1 MFSTITARQSGIKRL
16 EPAFVLSAFFPSVM
30 VGLVLLFNLSCSP
43 ATSWAQENQPAVQPG
58 ELSNDNMTVSSAPE
72 SSLQATLARQLR
84 PEISPA
90 TTRQLRE
97 LTNALRTG
105 NRELSIVIADRVLAI
120 DPKAVT
126 TISENSSTFHAVW
139 RLRREWYHQLL
150 PYQQQKLLKDF
161 QLAADLAYRELPVD
175 ESRGERLLQFCMQ
188 FDLSA
193 AGIKAWEELA
203 ARARDRGQAELAAS
217 IYFDLSQ
224 HPLLKVENVAR
235 RTQLMRASGVL
246 NEQPSFATRSGQR
259 ERRGHGL
266 RLLKERLSDEIWPVQ
281 KSEQIVPSRIETVPD
296 QRAVMSR
303 RVIDDGSQQ
312 PHLWE
317 NRTAQVRHYLRSR
330 GIATVSIL
338 QPLITEDLVI
348 TRDPLKFVAIDRR
361 TEKIVWTLPAP
372 LIRNE
377 TWERGA
383 LSLQDWQAIVGLENS
398 QTIYAQ
404 MTPDDDR
411 LYLIDRIPSRTD
423 GRPAHRLLSAVEM
436 TTGKVLWR
444 LGSQSSGSTYPF
456 SETMF
461 LGPPLLI
468 DDQLL
473 FLTEKDQNLG
483 LYAVD
488 REHGRLEWSLGLG
501 QLSQSPA
508 VHPVLQRS
516 AVAMVWDGTNC
527 IVTTGVGEVISIHL
541 ASRSIDWRAS
551 LPIHTPTSPF
561 QRADLPPG
569 YLPDEWWRSWREA
582 RLLISN
588 NVLIG
593 TSPESNQLSA
603 WSLTGRQLWSKTVPD
618 GVLVAGTTKTG
629 PLNQQCVIVVTSQ
642 GIRAYRLH
650 NGELMWN
657 RSSLLATHPVAD
669 GWWLSGR
676 PVLLQEADQQAWL
689 LAPLTNGQ
697 KLLISATTGEVR
709 AVFPAENH
717 EESAAALF
725 IKDQELWSI
734 SPQGLTV
741 EPRPD
746 LVFTAKESRATQWS
760 RAVAQGDFQ
769 TGWEILQQL
778 ADEDLPSQLGPLARK
793 KAIELLQ
800 QKLCWGDFSFHPQE
814 FREVTRRLSELLATA
829 PDQHLALRIEL
840 AGYWLACDLPQE
852 ALATL
857 KSISLLQ
864 LREADALESSGA
876 MTEKSFPGQPPAMK
890 NPWGPVISGN
900 GPVLSGDRPVL
911 SGDRPVQGIIDGDG
925 RRGFIDERGQ
935 KSLLSSALQVRPSHR
950 ALAVAMRAYHQ
961 TTRDREANS
970 IRGEPIDWPGWT
982 HTFADW
988 CQCDSFDAA
997 DFWVGTALGSYLQNH
1012 RLTSDNFLA
1021 EAQALA
1027 DVDHL
1032 RRELAALAMI
1042 ERLQVTPAISAKL
1055 AEAPLTS
1062 VWNQLVEDWRK
1073 RGLLEDAN
1081 AAEMLKHRSL
1091 ARLAT
1096 KSSREHDLT
1105 LPRKVEPVLGVPQV
1119 TREGFVLPSIRERNE
1134 EVYQFPIPAT
1144 SWPGLVADRL
1154 DISLARPGTAIRF
1167 AGEHVESPW
1176 IFGLKQQEEDEIPL
1190 LRQAWTLH
1198 QATGVGRLLILQV
1211 GAEVMAIQPLNATGE
1226 PQPRKLWSYEL
1237 ASESRHPLDQW
1248 VPAAQARR
1256 HLADPISFGVA
1267 DPYGNLIGQA
1277 KLITPELTA
1286 WIRGA
1291 VLEVIDTA
1299 TGLPR
1304 WSRDDIPALSLLA
1317 GDSDTIV
1324 LIDVAREWIYRLD
1337 ALDGT
1342 VLEKQAMPGRFPAQ
1356 ATPKRR
1362 QLSSPTIVGEV
1373 PRGWWIEGRYL
1384 FEERV
1389 EALQQPIPE
1398 QPIPEGAM
1406 AQSLPAIRYQLI
1418 CHDLV
1423 TGENVWVHA
1432 ASQICYAFPLDAW
1445 TMGLIRRTDLSGGGE
1460 LLLLDQ
1466 QTGMAMAP
1474 AIAISLPE
1482 KVSRIVATFDKDR
1495 FYVGA
1500 SNGSQMRLE
1509 APSLQLRNGY
1519 RQPYLAGEMTA
1530 IDRKTGRVMWRVEV
1544 DQEPWPLDVSR
1555 AYPVIVRCWTTP
1567 ETAGSRGAVGHQ
1579 RIHWATTG
1587 EMAAADDALFLN
1599 GYVTIE
1605 AGEGDELI
1613 LRREFYSTRILPP
1626 GTK

>member
-16 EPAFVLSAFFPSVM
+16 ESAFVLSAFFTSVI
-30 VGLVLLFNLSCSP
+30 VGLVLIFGMSCLP
-43 ATSWAQENQPAVQPG
+43 AAAFAQENQPAEPER
-58 ELSNDNMTVSSAPE
+58 ELSNGDVPVHSAPE

-120 DPKAVT
+120 DPQAVMT
-126 TISENSSTFHAVW
+126 TSENSSTFHAVW
-139 RLRREWYHQLL
+139 RLRREWYNQLL
-150 PYQQQKLLKDF
+150 PYQQQKLLKDI

-175 ESRGERLLQFCMQ
+175 ESRGERLLQFSLQ

-217 IYFDLSQ
+217 IYFELSQ
-224 HPLLKVENVAR
+224 HPLLKFDNAAR
-235 RTQLMRASGVL
+235 RTQLARASGVL
-246 NEQPSFATRSGQR
+246 NEQPGFATRSGER
-259 ERRGHGL
+259 ERRGHAL
-266 RLLKERLSDEIWPVQ
+266 RLLKERLGDEVWPAQ
-281 KSEQIVPSRIETVPD
+281 KSEQKAPSRIETVPD
-296 QRAVMSR
+296 QTVVISR
-303 RVIDDGSQQ
+303 RMIDDSSQQ

-317 NRTAQVRHYLRSR
+317 HRTAQVRHYLRSR

-348 TRDPLKFVAIDRR
+348 TRDPLKFVARDRQ
-361 TEKIVWTLPAP
+361 TEKIVWTVPAP

-423 GRPAHRLLSAVEM
+423 GRPAHRLLNAVESA
-436 TTGKVLWR
+436 TGKVLWR

-483 LYAVD
+483 LYVVD
-488 REHGRLEWSLGLG
+488 REHGRFEWSLGLG
-501 QLSQSPA
+501 QLSQPPA

-582 RLLISN
+582 RLLLSN

-603 WSLTGRQLWSKTVPD
+603 WSLNGRQLWSKTVAD
-618 GVLVAGTTKTG
+618 GVLVAGVTETG
-629 PLNQQCVIVVTSQ
+629 RPDQQCVIVVTSQ

-657 RSSLLATHPVAD
+657 RSSLLATNP
-669 GWWLSGR
+669 GTKSWSLSGR
-676 PVLLQEADQQAWL
+676 PVLLQETDQQAWL

-709 AVFPAENH
+709 AVFPAESH
-717 EESAAALF
+717 EESATALF
-725 IKDQELWSI
+725 VKDQELWSI

-741 EPRPD
+741 EPRPA
-746 LVFTAKESRATQWS
+746 LAFAAKESRATQWS
-760 RAVAQGDFQ
+760 RAVARGDFQ
-769 TGWEILQQL
+769 SGWEMLQEL
-778 ADEDLPSQLGPLARK
+778 ADQDLPSQLGPLAPK
-793 KAIELLQ
+793 EAIELLQ
-800 QKLCWGDFSFHPQE
+800 QKLCWGDFATNPQE
-814 FREVTRRLSELLATA
+814 FRQVNRRFSELLAKA

-857 KSISLLQ
+857 QSISLVQ
-864 LREADALESSGA
+864 LREADALESPGA
-876 MTEKSFPGQPPAMK
+876 MTEKSFPGQPPAVK
-890 NPWGPVISGN
+890 NSWEPAISGSAPVISG
-900 GPVLSGDRPVL
+900 SE
-911 SGDRPVQGIIDGDG
+911 PVQGIIDGDG
-925 RRGFIDERGQ
+925 RRGFIDNRGQ
-935 KSLLSSALQVRPSHR
+935 KSFLSSGLQVRPSRR

-961 TTRDREANS
+961 TTRGQEAPAIAEQS
-970 IRGEPIDWPGWT
+970 IDWPGWT
-982 HTFADW
+982 HMFAGW
-988 CQCDSFDAA
+988 CQCDSFDAV
-997 DFWVGTALGSYLQNH
+997 DFWVGTALGSYLQTH
-1012 RLTSDNFLA
+1012 RLTSDRSLA
-1021 EAQALA
+1021 AAQTLA

-1032 RRELAALAMI
+1032 QRELAALAMI
-1042 ERLQVTPAISAKL
+1042 ERWQVTPANSARL
-1055 AEAPLTS
+1055 AEAGLTS

-1073 RGLLEDAN
+1073 RGLLEDAH

-1105 LPRKVEPVLGVPQV
+1105 LPRKAEPVLGVPQV

-1134 EVYQFPIPAT
+1134 EVYQFSIPAT
-1144 SWPGLVADRL
+1144 SWPGLIADRL

-1167 AGEHVESPW
+1167 AGERVESPW
-1176 IFGLKQQEEDEIPL
+1176 IYGLKQQEEDEIPL

-1211 GAEVMAIQPLNATGE
+1211 GAEVMAIQPLNAAGE
-1226 PQPRKLWSYEL
+1226 PQPRRIWSYEL

-1256 HLADPISFGVA
+1256 HLADPVSFGVA

-1304 WSRDDIPALSLLA
+1304 WSRADIPALSLLA

-1356 ATPKRR
+1356 ATSKRR

-1384 FEERV
+1384 FEEQV
-1389 EALQQPIPE
+1389 EASEPRMPPQRIPE
-1398 QPIPEGAM
+1398 QPIPEEAM
-1406 AQSLPAIRYQLI
+1406 GEALPAVRYQLV

-1423 TGENVWVHA
+1423 TGENVWVHTA
-1432 ASQICYAFPLDAW
+1432 PQICYAFPLDAW
-1445 TMGLIRRTDLSGGGE
+1445 TMGLIHRTKRSGGGQ

-1466 QTGMAMAP
+1466 QTGVAMAP

-1482 KVSRIVATFDKDR
+1482 KVSRIVATFDRDR

-1530 IDRKTGRVMWRVEV
+1530 IHRNSGQVMWRVEV

-1605 AGEGDELI
+1605 AGEGEELI

>member
-1 MFSTITARQSGIKRL
+1 MFSTITARQSGINRL
-16 EPAFVLSAFFPSVM
+16 QSAFVLPAFFTSVI
-30 VGLVLLFNLSCSP
+30 VGLVLIFGMSCLP
-43 ATSWAQENQPAVQPG
+43 AAAFAQENQPVEQER
-58 ELSNDNMTVSSAPE
+58 ELSNADVTVHSSPE

-126 TISENSSTFHAVW
+126 TTSENSSTFHAVW
-139 RLRREWYHQLL
+139 RLRREWYNQLL
-150 PYQQQKLLKDF
+150 PYQQQTLLKDI

-175 ESRGERLLQFCMQ
+175 ESRGERLLQLSLQ

-217 IYFDLSQ
+217 IYFELSQ
-224 HPLLKVENVAR
+224 HPLLKFDNVAR
-235 RTQLMRASGVL
+235 RTQLARASGVL
-246 NEQPSFATRSGQR
+246 NEQPGFATRSGQR
-259 ERRGHGL
+259 ERRGHAL
-266 RLLKERLSDEIWPVQ
+266 RLLKERLSDEIWPAQ
-281 KSEQIVPSRIETVPD
+281 KSEQKVSSRIETVPD
-296 QRAVMSR
+296 QTAVISR
-303 RVIDDGSQQ
+303 RMIDDGSQQ

-348 TRDPLKFVAIDRR
+348 TRDPLKFVARDRQ
-361 TEKIVWTLPAP
+361 TEKIVWTVPAP

-411 LYLIDRIPSRTD
+411 FYLIDRIPSRTD

-436 TTGKVLWR
+436 ATGKVLWR

-483 LYAVD
+483 LYVVD
-488 REHGRLEWSLGLG
+488 REHGRFEWSLGLG
-501 QLSQSPA
+501 QLSQPPA
-508 VHPVLQRS
+508 LHPVLQRS

-551 LPIHTPTSPF
+551 LPIHTSTSPF

-582 RLLISN
+582 RLLLSN

-593 TSPESNQLSA
+593 TSQESNQLSA
-603 WSLTGRQLWSKTVPD
+603 WSLNGRQLWSKTVAD
-618 GVLVAGTTKTG
+618 GVLVAGVTETG
-629 PLNQQCVIVVTSQ
+629 PLDQQCVIVVTSQ

-650 NGELMWN
+650 NGELVWN
-657 RSSLLATHPVAD
+657 RSSLLATNPGTN

-676 PVLLQEADQQAWL
+676 PVLLQGTDLQAWL
-689 LAPLTNGQ
+689 LAPLTTGQ

-709 AVFPAENH
+709 AVFPAESNQ
-717 EESAAALF
+717 ESATALF

-741 EPRPD
+741 EPRPA
-746 LVFTAKESRATQWS
+746 LAFTAKESRTTQWS
-760 RAVAQGDFQ
+760 RAVARGDFQ

-778 ADEDLPSQLGPLARK
+778 ADQDLPSELGPLAPK
-793 KAIELLQ
+793 EAIELLQ
-800 QKLCWGDFSFHPQE
+800 QKLCWGDFATHPQQ
-814 FREVTRRLSELLATA
+814 FRQVTRRLSELLATA

-852 ALATL
+852 AIATL
-857 KSISLLQ
+857 QSISLLQ
-864 LREADALESSGA
+864 LREADALESPGM
-876 MTEKSFPGQPPAMK
+876 MTEKSVPAQPPAVK
-890 NPWGPVISGN
+890 NPWEPVFSGR
-900 GPVLSGDRPVL
+900 G
-911 SGDRPVQGIIDGDG
+911 PVQGIIDADG
-925 RRGFIDERGQ
+925 RRGFIDDRGQ
-935 KSLLSSALQVRPSHR
+935 KSFLSSDLQVRPSRR
-950 ALAVAMRAYHQ
+950 ALAVAMRAFHQ
-961 TTRDREANS
+961 TTKGREARAIAGQS
-970 IRGEPIDWPGWT
+970 IDWPGWT
-982 HTFADW
+982 HTFAGW

-1096 KSSREHDLT
+1096 KSSREHDLN
-1105 LPRKVEPVLGVPQV
+1105 LPKKVEPVSSVPQV

-1154 DISLARPGTAIRF
+1154 DVSLARPGTAIRF

-1176 IFGLKQQEEDEIPL
+1176 IYGLKQQEEDEIPL

-1211 GAEVMAIQPLNATGE
+1211 GAEVMAIQPLNAAGE
-1226 PQPRKLWSYEL
+1226 PQPRRLWSYEL

-1256 HLADPISFGVA
+1256 HLADPVSFGVA

-1304 WSRDDIPALSLLA
+1304 WSRADIPALSLLA

-1356 ATPKRR
+1356 ATSKRR
-1362 QLSSPTIVGEV
+1362 QLSSTTIVGEV

-1389 EALQQPIPE
+1389 EAYGQAMPE
-1398 QPIPEGAM
+1398 QPVPEGAV
-1406 AQSLPAIRYQLI
+1406 AQALPGIRYQLI

-1432 ASQICYAFPLDAW
+1432 APQICYAFPLDAW
-1445 TMGLIRRTDLSGGGE
+1445 TMGLIRRAKRSGGGE

-1466 QTGMAMAP
+1466 QTGVAMAP
-1474 AIAISLPE
+1474 GIAISLPE
-1482 KVSRIVATFDKDR
+1482 KVSRIVATFDQDR